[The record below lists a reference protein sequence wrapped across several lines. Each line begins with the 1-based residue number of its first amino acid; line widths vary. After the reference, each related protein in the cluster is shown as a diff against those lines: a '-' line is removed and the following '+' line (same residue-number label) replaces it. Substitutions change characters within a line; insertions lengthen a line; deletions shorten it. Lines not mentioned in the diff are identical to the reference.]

1 MKRKLI
7 FMTLLVWACFQTL
20 EAMIPGPPLLAECP
34 KCGKEKRLM
43 SIVSGNTIG
52 AIVWSDMYMEAP
64 MLPRLSPV
72 QKCPYCQSYFLLGKA
87 EYRYEESD
95 ELPEGELPYATD
107 LGKLTYPEMKEALCL
122 LEEDSLD
129 TEDEI
134 TIRMEFLHRYN
145 DAFRGSDSE
154 GGDSFGLTMTEEDN
168 KINLSNIKE
177 LIRLLDGDQYM
188 LLKSEL
194 LRESGDFEKSMDLLY
209 KYRPESEYERR
220 IAKTI
225 IRKGREGDRRVFL
238 IEED

>member
-1 MKRKLI
+1 
-7 FMTLLVWACFQTL
+7 
-20 EAMIPGPPLLAECP
+20 
-34 KCGKEKRLM
+34 
-43 SIVSGNTIG
+43 
-52 AIVWSDMYMEAP
+52 

-107 LGKLTYPEMKEALCL
+107 LGKLTYPEMKEALFL

-145 DAFRGSDSE
+145 DTFRGSDSE

-168 KINLSNIKE
+168 KIHLSNIKE

-194 LRESGDFEKSMDLLY
+194 LRESGDF
-209 KYRPESEYERR
+209 
-220 IAKTI
+220 
-225 IRKGREGDRRVFL
+225 
-238 IEED
+238 